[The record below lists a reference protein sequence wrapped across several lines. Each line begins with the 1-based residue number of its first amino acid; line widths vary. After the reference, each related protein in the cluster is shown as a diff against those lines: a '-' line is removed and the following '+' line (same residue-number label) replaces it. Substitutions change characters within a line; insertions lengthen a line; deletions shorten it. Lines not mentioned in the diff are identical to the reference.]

1 MKNYKLLW
9 ILCIALFASFT
20 ACTDESVDP
29 NKPSLPPYTP
39 EDPKLVEG
47 FNYNPAT
54 PDADQPLTITFKAPA
69 SSALYGYAGD
79 AYLHTGVVSE
89 GIWLYVPADWSEN
102 IEKCKMTKIEDNTW
116 SITLSPSIREWYG
129 SGTTA
134 IEQIGVIVRSE
145 DGTKKGVDE
154 DVFAKITDNKFDS
167 FVPGEIKRAAMHA
180 GLDYGINVVDNSTV
194 TLVLYDSDKASKHK
208 DYAYVVGDFN
218 DWTLSNDEKSQM
230 NRDDN
235 AKCWWITLSELDPNK
250 EYAFQYY
257 LGTAEDGSMRL
268 ADPYCEKVLDPY
280 NDNYIP
286 ASTYSDPKEYPAK
299 GIGIVSV
306 FKIQK
311 DNYSW
316 KVNNFKI
323 EDKNNLMIYELLLR
337 DFTES
342 GDLNGALSKLDY
354 LKELGINA
362 IELMPVQEFD
372 GNDSWGYNPCFFFAM
387 DKAYGTKRMYKEF
400 IDACHQKG
408 IAVIL
413 DVVYNHATG
422 SHPFAKLYWDSS
434 SNKTSAD
441 NPWFNVDAPHPF
453 SVFHDFNHEERM
465 VQDYFKRNLKFLLEE
480 YKVDGFR
487 FDLAKGFTQKVTTD
501 DGAFRKY
508 DQNRIDILTGYHTT
522 VTEVNPNAVVILE
535 LFADED
541 EEKALS
547 NKGLLMWRNMNNAYK
562 QTAMGWQENSDFNGL
577 TTWKTDLTEG
587 SWVGYMESH
596 DEERCAYVQTQWGNG
611 NLKTDLNTRM
621 KQLETNAA
629 FFFTVCGPKMI
640 WQFGELGYDFSLFCN
655 KEGIVI
661 DGEDHK
667 TDRKPIHWD
676 FVENNARKGVYTTYS
691 QLMSLRNKYP
701 QLFNQPAFMDWR
713 VSVSDWDEGRYLR
726 LESATQKL
734 VVVGN
739 FKNKAIDTSVYFGST
754 EDWYELNGGKV
765 NVTSNEQIFNIPA
778 NSFKLF
784 TNFEVSK

>member
-167 FVPGEIKRAAMHA
+167 FVPGEIKRETMPA
-180 GLDYGINVVDNSTV
+180 GLEYGINVVDNSTV

-235 AKCWWITLSELDPNK
+235 AKCWWITLSKLDPNK

-286 ASTYSDPKEYPAK
+286 ASTYSEPKEYPAK

-323 EDKNNLMIYELLLR
+323 EDKKNLMIYELLLR

-667 TDRKPIHWD
+667 TDRKPIRWD

>member
-1 MKNYKLLW
+1 MKNYNLLW

-29 NKPSLPPYTP
+29 NKPNLPPYTP
-39 EDPKLVEG
+39 EDPKLEEG
-47 FNYNPAT
+47 FNYNPTT

-79 AYLHTGVVSE
+79 VYLHTGVLSE
-89 GIWLYVPADWSEN
+89 GTWMYVPADWNVN
-102 IEKCKMTKIEDNTW
+102 IEKCKMTKVEDNTW

-167 FVPGEIKRAAMHA
+167 FVPGEIKRATMPA
-180 GLDYGINVVDNSTV
+180 GLDYGINAVDNSTV

-268 ADPYCEKVLDPY
+268 ADPYCEKVLDPS

-286 ASTYSDPKEYPAK
+286 ASTYSDPKEYPTK

-342 GDLNGALSKLDY
+342 GDLNGALNKLNY

-434 SNKTSAD
+434 QNKTSAD

-487 FDLAKGFTQKVTTD
+487 FDLAKGFTQTSSD
-501 DGAFRKY
+501 DKTAGNY
-508 DQNRIDILTGYHTT
+508 DQSRIDILTGYHTA
-522 VTEVNPNAVVILE
+522 VTEVNPDAVVILE
-535 LFADED
+535 LFSNED

-547 NKGLLMWRNMNNAYK
+547 DNGLLMWRNMNNAYK
-562 QTAMGWQENSDFNGL
+562 QTAMGWQEDSDFNGL
-577 TTWKTDLTEG
+577 TTWTTSLKEG
-587 SWVGYMESH
+587 AWVGYMESH
-596 DEERCAYVQTQWGNG
+596 DEERCAYAQTQWGNG

-640 WQFGELGYDFSLFCN
+640 WQFGELGYDFSLNSN

-661 DGEDHK
+661 DEEDHK
-667 TDRKPIHWD
+667 TDRKPIRWN
-676 FVENNARKGVYTTYS
+676 FVENDARKGVYTTYS

-713 VSVSDWDEGRYLR
+713 VSISDWNEGRYLR

-739 FKNKAIDTSVYFGST
+739 FKNKQISTNVFFGNT
-754 EDWYELNGGKV
+754 GNWYELNGGTI
-765 NVTSNEQIFNIPA
+765 NVTDSEAQPIIVPA
-778 NSFKLF
+778 NSFRLF
-784 TNFEVSK
+784 TTFQVSK

>member
-1 MKNYKLLW
+1 
-9 ILCIALFASFT
+9 
-20 ACTDESVDP
+20 
-29 NKPSLPPYTP
+29 
-39 EDPKLVEG
+39 
-47 FNYNPAT
+47 
-54 PDADQPLTITFKAPA
+54 
-69 SSALYGYAGD
+69 
-79 AYLHTGVVSE
+79 
-89 GIWLYVPADWSEN
+89 
-102 IEKCKMTKIEDNTW
+102 MTKIEDNTW
-116 SITLSPSIREWYG
+116 SITLSPSVREWYG

-145 DGTKKGVDE
+145 DGSKKGVDE

-167 FVPGEIKRAAMHA
+167 FVPGEIKRETMPA
-180 GLDYGINVVDNSTV
+180 GLEYGINVVDNSTV

-286 ASTYSDPKEYPAK
+286 ASTYSEPKEYPAK

-323 EDKNNLMIYELLLR
+323 EDKKNLMIYELLLR

>member
-89 GIWLYVPADWSEN
+89 GTWIYIPADWSEN
-102 IEKCKMTKIEDNTW
+102 IEKCKMTKVEDNTW
-116 SITLSPSIREWYG
+116 SITLSPSVREWYG

-145 DGTKKGVDE
+145 DGSKKGVDE

-167 FVPGEIKRAAMHA
+167 FVPGEIKRETMPA
-180 GLDYGINVVDNSTV
+180 GLEYGINVVDNSTV

-286 ASTYSDPKEYPAK
+286 ASTYSEPKEYPAK

-323 EDKNNLMIYELLLR
+323 EDKKNLMIYELLLR

-667 TDRKPIHWD
+667 TDRKPIRWD

>member
-280 NDNYIP
+280 NDKYIP

-323 EDKNNLMIYELLLR
+323 KDKNNLMIYELLLR